1 MAGDS
6 GTDSKVWMRE
16 EGSCFENQEEIQDQ
30 REIQD
35 QKEIQDQRKQEH
47 LLTIW
52 NSTPDGRGLRGFLVL
67 KFC

>member
-1 MAGDS
+1 MALQNGNS

-16 EGSCFENQEEIQDQ
+16 EGSCFENQE
-30 REIQD
+30 EIQD

>member
-16 EGSCFENQEEIQDQ
+16 EGSCFEDQEEIQDQ
-30 REIQD
+30 EKIHD
-35 QKEIQDQRKQEH
+35 QEETEDQGKQEH

-67 KFC
+67 KFG

>member
-1 MAGDS
+1 
-6 GTDSKVWMRE
+6 MRE
-16 EGSCFENQEEIQDQ
+16 EGSCFENQE
-30 REIQD
+30 EIQD

>member
-30 REIQD
+30 
-35 QKEIQDQRKQEH
+35 KEIQDQRKQEH

-52 NSTPDGRGLRGFLVL
+52 NSTPDCRGLRGFLVL